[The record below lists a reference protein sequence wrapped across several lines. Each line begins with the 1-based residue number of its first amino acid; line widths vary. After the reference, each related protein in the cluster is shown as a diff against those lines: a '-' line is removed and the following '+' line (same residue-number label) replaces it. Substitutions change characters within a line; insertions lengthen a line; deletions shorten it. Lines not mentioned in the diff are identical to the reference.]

1 MSLDAGLGGFG
12 ETGAQMATHYDGG
25 KHDAWESTTAELGT
39 DTLHSIAYGLALE
52 TYLLIPA
59 RLLRHAGM
67 SLEAT
72 AFAASGEQLSP
83 IWRGATRAGR
93 SERRSPQCQG

>member
-1 MSLDAGLGGFG
+1 VKRARRWPPTTTAENTTLG
-12 ETGAQMATHYDGG
+12 
-25 KHDAWESTTAELGT
+25 ESTTAELGT